1 MQQLTLRQRLL
12 VASMLFGMFFGA
24 GNLIFPA
31 SMGQLA
37 GRSIW
42 QASAGF
48 LVTGVG
54 LPLLG
59 VAALGISREEGLLQ
73 LSSRVGRAYGL
84 FFTCVLYL
92 TIGPFFAIP
101 RCATVSFTVGIQRL
115 LPAERQP
122 LVLAAFSLAF
132 FAAVLFFSL
141 RPGQILTWIGK
152 LLNPLFLCFLAVLVL
167 RALAAPMGDAA
178 AVEPAGNYAAAPFAT
193 GLLEGYNTMDAL
205 AGLAFGIIVV
215 QAIRRLGVEEPGQ
228 VARNTVL
235 AGLLSS
241 LLMAVI
247 YLLVTVVGAQS
258 RGQFAAAANGGEAL
272 AQIAAWYFGS
282 AGAVILAVTV
292 TVACLKTAVGLITSC
307 GETFVAIFPGGP
319 SYRVWA
325 AAFCVLSFLLA
336 NLGLDAILD
345 YSLPVLMFLYPLAI
359 VLILLTLG
367 GGLFGN
373 DRRVLRWTI
382 GCTAVAAVLDLLRA
396 LPEAAR
402 GALHLQPLIDA
413 AVRWLPLYAQGFGWV
428 CPALAGLAVGLLVR
442 RLRRAA

>member
-31 SMGQLA
+31 SMGQ
-37 GRSIW
+37 
-42 QASAGF
+42 
-48 LVTGVG
+48 
-54 LPLLG
+54 
-59 VAALGISREEGLLQ
+59 
-73 LSSRVGRAYGL
+73 
-84 FFTCVLYL
+84 
-92 TIGPFFAIP
+92 
-101 RCATVSFTVGIQRL
+101 
-115 LPAERQP
+115 
-122 LVLAAFSLAF
+122 
-132 FAAVLFFSL
+132 
-141 RPGQILTWIGK
+141 
-152 LLNPLFLCFLAVLVL
+152 
-167 RALAAPMGDAA
+167 
-178 AVEPAGNYAAAPFAT
+178 
-193 GLLEGYNTMDAL
+193 
-205 AGLAFGIIVV
+205 
-215 QAIRRLGVEEPGQ
+215 
-228 VARNTVL
+228 L

-272 AQIAAWYFGS
+272 AQIAAWYFGG

-373 DRRVLRWTI
+373 DRRILRWTI

-428 CPALAGLAVGLLVR
+428 CPALAGLAAGLAVR
-442 RLRRAA
+442 RLRPRS

>member
-1 MQQLTLRQRLL
+1 
-12 VASMLFGMFFGA
+12 MLFGMFFGA

-48 LVTGVG
+48 LITGVG
-54 LPLLG
+54 LPL
-59 VAALGISREEGLLQ
+59 
-73 LSSRVGRAYGL
+73 
-84 FFTCVLYL
+84 
-92 TIGPFFAIP
+92 
-101 RCATVSFTVGIQRL
+101 
-115 LPAERQP
+115 
-122 LVLAAFSLAF
+122 
-132 FAAVLFFSL
+132 
-141 RPGQILTWIGK
+141 
-152 LLNPLFLCFLAVLVL
+152 
-167 RALAAPMGDAA
+167 
-178 AVEPAGNYAAAPFAT
+178 
-193 GLLEGYNTMDAL
+193 
-205 AGLAFGIIVV
+205 
-215 QAIRRLGVEEPGQ
+215 LGVEEPGQ

-272 AQIAAWYFGS
+272 AQIAAWYFGG

-373 DRRVLRWTI
+373 DRRILRWTI
-382 GCTAVAAVLDLLRA
+382 GCTAVAAV
-396 LPEAAR
+396 
-402 GALHLQPLIDA
+402 
-413 AVRWLPLYAQGFGWV
+413 
-428 CPALAGLAVGLLVR
+428 R
-442 RLRRAA
+442 RLRPRS

>member
-37 GRSIW
+37 G
-42 QASAGF
+42 
-48 LVTGVG
+48 
-54 LPLLG
+54 
-59 VAALGISREEGLLQ
+59 
-73 LSSRVGRAYGL
+73 
-84 FFTCVLYL
+84 
-92 TIGPFFAIP
+92 
-101 RCATVSFTVGIQRL
+101 
-115 LPAERQP
+115 
-122 LVLAAFSLAF
+122 
-132 FAAVLFFSL
+132 
-141 RPGQILTWIGK
+141 
-152 LLNPLFLCFLAVLVL
+152 
-167 RALAAPMGDAA
+167 
-178 AVEPAGNYAAAPFAT
+178 
-193 GLLEGYNTMDAL
+193 
-205 AGLAFGIIVV
+205 
-215 QAIRRLGVEEPGQ
+215 
-228 VARNTVL
+228 
-235 AGLLSS
+235 LLSS

-247 YLLVTVVGAQS
+247 YLLVTVMGAQS

-272 AQIAAWYFGS
+272 AQIAAWYFGG

-359 VLILLTLG
+359 VL
-367 GGLFGN
+367 FGN
-373 DRRVLRWTI
+373 DRRILRWTI

-428 CPALAGLAVGLLVR
+428 CPALAGLAAGLAVR
-442 RLRRAA
+442 RLHPRS